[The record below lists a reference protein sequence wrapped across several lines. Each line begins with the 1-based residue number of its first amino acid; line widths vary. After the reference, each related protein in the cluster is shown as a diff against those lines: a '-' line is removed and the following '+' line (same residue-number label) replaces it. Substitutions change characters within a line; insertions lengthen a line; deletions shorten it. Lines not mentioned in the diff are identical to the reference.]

1 MAVLIFANPIAGSG
15 QSGGIARQLDQALKN
30 AGFETRSLPVRSP
43 SSQPLPAD
51 AQAAIVIGGDGTLGD
66 VVGRFYHETGGSPPI
81 LIVPRGTA
89 NLMGQH
95 LGFAANNPHPESDV
109 IAALQAGRMRAID
122 VASAN
127 GRIMLLV
134 AGVGIDADVVHE
146 LARIRTG
153 PIGKQDYVLPAAL
166 AFSQFRYP
174 PLTVKVDGQVV
185 LRDEPALA
193 FIGNVPEYGTGF
205 PVLPD
210 ARPDDGLLDVCVM
223 PCQSPTQLVEMALY
237 TAAGEHLTVE
247 GVCYVKG
254 QRIRIE
260 SAEPVAVQV
269 DGDAAGATPLDVRLL
284 PVRLPL
290 ILPAN
295 R

>member
-15 QSGGIARQLDQALKN
+15 QSGDMALRLERALTN
-30 AGFETRSLPVRSP
+30 AGYETVLLPGRSTSP
-43 SSQPLPAD
+43 EPLPAD
-51 AQAAIVIGGDGTLGD
+51 AQAAIVIGGDGTLGE
-66 VVGRFYHETGGSPPI
+66 VVGRYYREMGGSPPI
-81 LIVPRGTA
+81 LLVPRGTA

-95 LGFAANNPHPESDV
+95 LGFRANDPHPESGV
-109 IAALQAGRMRAID
+109 LAALKAGRMRAVD

-134 AGVGIDADVVHE
+134 AGVGIDGEVVHE
-146 LARIRTG
+146 LARLRTG

-166 AFSQFRYP
+166 ALSRFTYP
-174 PLTVKVDGQVV
+174 PLTVKVDGQVI

-210 ARPDDGLLDVCVM
+210 ARPDDGLLDVCAM
-223 PCQSPTQLVEMALY
+223 PCASPAQLAEIALY
-237 TAAGEHLTVE
+237 AAAGEHLTVE
-247 GVCYVKG
+247 GVRYVKG
-254 QRIRIE
+254 QRVQIE
-260 SAEPVAVQV
+260 SVEPVAVQV
-269 DGDAAGATPLDVRLL
+269 DGDAAGNTPLEVHLL

-295 R
+295 L